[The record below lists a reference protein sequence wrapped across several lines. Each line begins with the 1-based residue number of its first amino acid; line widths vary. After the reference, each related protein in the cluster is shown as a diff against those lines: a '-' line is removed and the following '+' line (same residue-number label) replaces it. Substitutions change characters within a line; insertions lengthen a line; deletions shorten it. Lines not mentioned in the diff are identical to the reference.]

1 MNFKSNLR
9 VGKNNIYIGFRRQT
23 CEKLQYLNI
32 YLRFSLEN
40 LFCINTSFSPVTW
53 KGIIDPQSSQN
64 EILGYSRW
72 TFVFVYSFMFSSRSQ
87 RLFPFDSFVEKIIQA
102 FKQDIK
108 KMSCIIHEQEIRM
121 LDPGEFH
128 YIYVLTARTKS
139 FRASSRV

>member
-40 LFCINTSFSPVTW
+40 LFCINTSFSPVIW
-53 KGIIDPQSSQN
+53 KWINRSSKFPKWN
-64 EILGYSRW
+64 VRLFTLNLCLCLLFHVLRRG
-72 TFVFVYSFMFSSRSQ
+72 
-87 RLFPFDSFVEKIIQA
+87 LFPFDSFVEKIIQA

-139 FRASSRV
+139 FRVSSRD